1 MDFVNKYWGICIT
14 CNHRP
19 ICLSFQN
26 SLRIQIPVLH
36 CEEFEDYP
44 PSKEEFDVD
53 PPSINEDIL
62 RNASGASSVNDG
74 DNDEKITEKSIG
86 LCINCENRKPCMFP
100 APAGGVWH
108 CEEYC

>member
-19 ICLSFQN
+19 SCLSFQN
-26 SLRIQIPVLH
+26 SLRIQSPVLQ

-44 PSKEEFDVD
+44 PSEEAFDVD
-53 PPSINEDIL
+53 PPSKNENVL
-62 RNASGASSVNDG
+62 RTASGASSVNDG
-74 DNDEKITEKSIG
+74 DNDEKIKERSMG
-86 LCINCENRKPCMFP
+86 LCINCESRESCMFP
-100 APAGGVWH
+100 VPAGGVWH

>member
-26 SLRIQIPVLH
+26 SLRIQTPVLQ

-53 PPSINEDIL
+53 PPSKNEDFL
-62 RNASGASSVNDG
+62 RNTSEAYCVNG
-74 DNDEKITEKSIG
+74 GCNDEKIPESSMG
-86 LCINCENRKPCMFP
+86 LCINCENRKPCGFP
-100 APAGGVWH
+100 VPAGGVWH